1 MRKKFLFILLG
12 AAVSA
17 VAMHHVNKSPLCPAI
32 WYQPDSVLTMPSLI
46 DTISIPETYTMMMVY
61 KSLQLESMQPLWT
74 LSFYDSTSY
83 IMTSDKRTN
92 NPMIYTMYQT
102 LNCDTTVLDRCNLH
116 IGANEDSVSHIQ
128 LYEAAYF
135 PVSLTRPQAL
145 MFQTYLAL
153 RHGITLSSSN
163 YLSSQGK
170 IIWDARKYKE
180 FYNHIQGLGS
190 DPFYNF
196 YTKNSFSVED
206 SLVMLKTLDTLSV
219 YSYAL
224 IGDNGAPVD
233 WSPYEGNRAM
243 LQRRWKLHTTGDI
256 HDISLLVRMD
266 MLPDLSDT
274 LWLAT
279 LSEDNRIVSYESPV
293 FVDSTGVAQYTL
305 PTTDTYFSFISRF
318 EHSPSKSHSRE
329 RSSDNDGLAQECIV
343 LAPNPTYGDFSI
355 DISLVSE
362 QALTISVFDPAGKL
376 IQRQSVPPVSIYHYD
391 GYIDTQ
397 GVYMVIVSGNQ
408 QAVLSVHQL
417 VVY

>member
-1 MRKKFLFILLG
+1 MKEIERVNDPVYHRRVLGQYLRFNILLRTI
-12 AAVSA
+12 ATY
-17 VAMHHVNKSPLCPAI
+17 VA
-32 WYQPDSVLTMPSLI
+32 
-46 DTISIPETYTMMMVY
+46 SIVR
-61 KSLQLESMQPLWT
+61 Q
-74 LSFYDSTSY
+74 
-83 IMTSDKRTN
+83 
-92 NPMIYTMYQT
+92 
-102 LNCDTTVLDRCNLH
+102 
-116 IGANEDSVSHIQ
+116 
-128 LYEAAYF
+128 
-135 PVSLTRPQAL
+135 
-145 MFQTYLAL
+145 
-153 RHGITLSSSN
+153 
-163 YLSSQGK
+163 
-170 IIWDARKYKE
+170 
-180 FYNHIQGLGS
+180 
-190 DPFYNF
+190 
-196 YTKNSFSVED
+196 
-206 SLVMLKTLDTLSV
+206 
-219 YSYAL
+219 
-224 IGDNGAPVD
+224 
-233 WSPYEGNRAM
+233 
-243 LQRRWKLHTTGDI
+243 
-256 HDISLLVRMD
+256 LLVD
-266 MLPDLSDT
+266 DTEPPVDT